1 MLVVRPTVRPYSRA
15 HARPVYTTP
24 RVVNNHTPVSVN
36 VIEREDAYLLELAAP
51 GMSKKDFDLSV
62 ENDVLTI
69 SAKKEASREKAV
81 KVLRKEFG
89 QYNFKRSF
97 ELAENIDNENIG
109 ASYEQ
114 GILKVVL
121 PKKEK
126 EAPKVVTVK

>member
-1 MLVVRPTVRPYSRA
+1 MLVVRPTVRPYKRV
-15 HARPVYTTP
+15 HTRPVYSTP
-24 RVVNNHTPVSVN
+24 RVTNNHNHIGVN
-36 VIEREDAYLLELAAP
+36 VIEREDAYHLELAAP
-51 GMSKKDFDLSV
+51 GLNKKDFDLSV
-62 ENDVLTI
+62 ENEVLTI
-69 SAKKEASREKAV
+69 SAKKESAKEEGV

-97 ELAENIDNENIG
+97 ELAETIDANNIR